1 MILCPANNS
10 LCECV
15 CVCVCVCVCA
25 CVCVCVCVCVCFA
38 FVFCLVSVLVSCSF
52 TCYTMLVI
60 LIVLRLATYIYILNS
75 HCRAYTC
82 VYYIIYIY
90 LAIVTCMLN
99 GTEIKYLT
107 NKQKTKKSKNVYKY
121 VQKN

>member
-1 MILCPANNS
+1 M
-10 LCECV
+10 
-15 CVCVCVCVCA
+15 
-25 CVCVCVCVCVCFA
+25 CVCFA

-60 LIVLRLATYIYILNS
+60 LILLRLATYILNS

-82 VYYIIYIY
+82 MYYIIYIY

-99 GTEIKYLT
+99 VMEIKYL
-107 NKQKTKKSKNVYKY
+107 KKKEEGKMCISMYK
-121 VQKN
+121 KLTPSFHCP

>member
-1 MILCPANNS
+1 MWFVVVVVFFFF
-10 LCECV
+10 V
-15 CVCVCVCVCA
+15 CVCVCVCVC
-25 CVCVCVCVCVCFA
+25 A

-60 LIVLRLATYIYILNS
+60 LILLRLATYILNS

-82 VYYIIYIY
+82 MYYIIYIY

-99 GTEIKYLT
+99 GMEIKYLT
-107 NKQKTKKSKNVYKY
+107 NKQTKQNKKSKNVYKY
-121 VQKN
+121 VQKKLTPSFHCP